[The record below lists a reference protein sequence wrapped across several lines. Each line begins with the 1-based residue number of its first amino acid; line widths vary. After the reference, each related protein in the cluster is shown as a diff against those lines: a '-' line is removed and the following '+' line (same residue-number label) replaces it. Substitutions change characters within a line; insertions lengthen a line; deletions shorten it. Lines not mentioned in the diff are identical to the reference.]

1 MDVSSGFGVISQRV
15 SPFIKLPGVNLH
27 PSGKPSC
34 AFVWS
39 SAFLCLLLLW
49 GCCNPS
55 QSITI
60 TQLGDLGWHFSWEW
74 TLEFEVQSPWGKYL
88 SQCDFS
94 MWLPPASLQP
104 QVLVFWEKSLNSA
117 HTHAHT
123 RMPRTPQI
131 ILILRN
137 CMAKAIIRKGKSIFL
152 HLVVPNIVL
161 LKQGK
166 EFLLVYKTSD
176 ILLFQSPA
184 LQLCSV
190 VSLNQKA
197 TLA

>member
-1 MDVSSGFGVISQRV
+1 
-15 SPFIKLPGVNLH
+15 
-27 PSGKPSC
+27 
-34 AFVWS
+34 
-39 SAFLCLLLLW
+39 
-49 GCCNPS
+49 
-55 QSITI
+55 
-60 TQLGDLGWHFSWEW
+60 
-74 TLEFEVQSPWGKYL
+74 
-88 SQCDFS
+88 
-94 MWLPPASLQP
+94 
-104 QVLVFWEKSLNSA
+104 
-117 HTHAHT
+117 
-123 RMPRTPQI
+123 
-131 ILILRN
+131 
-137 CMAKAIIRKGKSIFL
+137 MAKAIIRKGKSIFL